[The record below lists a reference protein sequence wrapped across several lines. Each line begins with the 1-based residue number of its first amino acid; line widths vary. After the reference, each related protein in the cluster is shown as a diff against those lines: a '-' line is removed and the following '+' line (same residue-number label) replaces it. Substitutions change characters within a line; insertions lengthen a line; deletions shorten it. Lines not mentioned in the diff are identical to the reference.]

1 MPIDKVLLQS
11 FLNQIQMKVILIFLF
26 SCPFLLFSQ
35 FCPSYKLG
43 LKYYEKGKYD
53 KALNCLYRAED
64 NIPNELKYE
73 LYKLIMEINL
83 IKTNED
89 TYERSKEIV
98 KAHNYLKRLEKKN
111 KLSGSQLADFNKMII
126 DSSAHYLIQMC
137 SIKRRHLRLA
147 TTVQTMKTNDFHEF
161 SLLLYYTI
169 LKRELTLVDFSD
181 FIEGYKNL
189 YTSGIIINQST
200 EQIITKESDRIF
212 HMIADTKHKSILG
225 DLMGIEAFENSFMNS
240 LRIEVTEKIKPYAD
254 TIDMFSWDG
263 YYTNGIWG
271 FAKSYYD
278 LHPSLVDQN
287 IMKKLLIG
295 RLLHVRKFSGHEIEN
310 GCYTDEKMCFD
321 QSPVTVTVKVMDSII
336 IRSYT
341 INDQLSTQIFK
352 DILRDSHL
360 KYDQRA
366 IADLIKDNEL
376 LFKNHTDQI
385 KEIINEWIKVDY
397 TGIIELL
404 RYHNKFG
411 ELESSMFLNFFKEL
425 ANEYIHGIALSDKEY
440 ATNALID
447 LAITFPYDSYESHCN
462 WFLEHFKKKLKA
474 QNTKSMGKEMMALN
488 HVFESNKE
496 IVDLKRD
503 FMMLDYNISHDASSM
518 TVEELQ
524 WTGDHNNCDPG
535 SLGQIYYDKMLE
547 RINFFRRWVGVND
560 DISFKE
566 EYNEQAQHAALMM
579 SVRGSLSHHPK
590 KSWQCYTDLGYQG
603 ASHGNLFLGSFL
615 SSSIDGYI
623 DDSGLNSA
631 GHRQWILS
639 PTANHMGSGSVPF
652 NNRHLGYAGS
662 NCLLVITEDRNYH
675 FKNLHKD
682 SPVLWPPE
690 GYVPLEFIEILD
702 VWTFTMEDANF
713 DNIAVNVT
721 INGKE
726 VPVKLYKNN
735 QGSYGDASYFSMQ
748 FDREELTKDMNNQG
762 LQLTGLYAP
771 FNAGDVIKVF
781 VKNVILQNGQS
792 KDFEYEVLPFNP
804 NPEKKTYVLSRN

>member
-1 MPIDKVLLQS
+1 MPIDKVLLPL
-11 FLNQIQMKVILIFLF
+11 FLNQTQMKVILIVLF
-26 SCPFLLFSQ
+26 SCPSLLFSQ

-43 LKYYEKGKYD
+43 IKYYEKGKYD

-73 LYKLIMEINL
+73 LYKLILEINL

-147 TTVQTMKTNDFHEF
+147 TNVQTMKTNDFHEF

-240 LRIEVTEKIKPYAD
+240 LRIEVAEKIKPYTD

-271 FAKSYYD
+271 FAKPYYD

-295 RLLHVRKFSGHEIEN
+295 RLLNVRKFSGHEIEN
-310 GCYTDEKMCFD
+310 GCYTEEKMCFN

-341 INDQLSTQIFK
+341 INNQLSTQIFK

-366 IADLIKDNEL
+366 IADLIKDNEW
-376 LFKNHTDQI
+376 FFENHSDEI
-385 KEIINEWIKVDY
+385 KEIINEWIQIDY
-397 TGIIELL
+397 TGIIEFL

-411 ELESSMFLNFFKEL
+411 ELENTTFRKLVMKVC
-425 ANEYIHGIALSDKEY
+425 NEHITIASKKNTTEAINLLIQY
-440 ATNALID
+440 ASL
-447 LAITFPYDSYESHCN
+447 FPYESQEEHYDWLVEHYKNVLSSGDS
-462 WFLEHFKKKLKA
+462 
-474 QNTKSMGKEMMALN
+474 KSMGKLNLALN
-488 HVFESNKE
+488 HVFETNDE
-496 IVDLKRD
+496 IIHLTEQFRSLEYVNSYIPSTL
-503 FMMLDYNISHDASSM
+503 AP
-518 TVEELQ
+518 EEVH
-524 WTGDHNNCDPG
+524 WTGSIENCDPG
-535 SLGQIYYDKMLE
+535 TLSKIYYDKILE
-547 RINFFRRWVGVND
+547 RMKFFRRMAGVSD
-560 DISFKE
+560 EIYFKE
-566 EYNEQAQHAALMM
+566 EYNEIAQASALITRSNMM
-579 SVRGSLSHHPK
+579 GDHHPS
-590 KSWQCYTDLGYQG
+590 KSSRCYTQKGYEG
-603 ASHGNLFLGSFL
+603 SSHGNLYIGPFL
-615 SSSIDGYI
+615 SNTIDGYMR
-623 DDSGLNSA
+623 DFHQNEV
-631 GHRQWILS
+631 GHRMWTIS
-639 PTANHMGSGSVPF
+639 PIGLTYGVGATSSNVDTIPGS
-652 NNRHLGYAGS
+652 H
-662 NCLLVITEDRNYH
+662 CLVVITKE
-675 FKNLHKD
+675 KNDEFLGLYKD
-682 SPVLWPPE
+682 SPILYPPRGKVALPFVE
-690 GYVPLEFIEILD
+690 NLD
-702 VWTFTMEDANF
+702 VWSFTMEGANF
-713 DNIAVNVT
+713 DSIEVSTTVNG
-721 INGKE
+721 IQ
-726 VPVKLYKNN
+726 VPIVLYKNPFN
-735 QGSYGDASYFSMQ
+735 VTYGNVNYFSFQ
-748 FDREELTKDMNNQG
+748 FDSETMLELVKTDIYGNNRFRMV
-762 LQLTGLYAP
+762 TFYS
-771 FNAGDVIKVF
+771 GDVIKVS
-781 VKNVILQNGQS
+781 VKNVIMDNGQS
-792 KDFEYEVLPFNP
+792 KDFEYQVLPFNP

>member
-1 MPIDKVLLQS
+1 MPIDKVLLPL
-11 FLNQIQMKVILIFLF
+11 FLNQTQMKVILIVLF
-26 SCPFLLFSQ
+26 SCPSLLFSQ

-43 LKYYEKGKYD
+43 IKYYEKGKYD

-73 LYKLIMEINL
+73 LYKLILEINL

-147 TTVQTMKTNDFHEF
+147 TNVQTMKTNDFHEF

-240 LRIEVTEKIKPYAD
+240 LRIEVAEKIKPYTD

-263 YYTNGIWG
+263 YYTNGIWD
-271 FAKSYYD
+271 FAKPYYD

-295 RLLHVRKFSGHEIEN
+295 RLLNVRKFSGHEIEN
-310 GCYTDEKMCFD
+310 GCYTEEKMCFD

-341 INDQLSTQIFK
+341 INNQLSTQIFK

-376 LFKNHTDQI
+376 LFKNHTDEI

-397 TGIIELL
+397 TSIIELL

-462 WFLEHFKKKLKA
+462 WFLEHFKNKLKA

-503 FMMLDYNISHDASSM
+503 FMMLDYNISHDPSSM
-518 TVEELQ
+518 TEEELQ

-590 KSWQCYTDLGYQG
+590 KSWQCYTDIGYQG
-603 ASHGNLFLGSFL
+603 ASHGNLCLGSFL

-652 NNRHLGYAGS
+652 SNRHLGYAGS

-762 LQLTGLYAP
+762 LQVTTLYAP

-792 KDFEYEVLPFNP
+792 KDFEYQVLPFNP

>member
-126 DSSAHYLIQMC
+126 DSSAHYLIQLC

-240 LRIEVTEKIKPYAD
+240 LRIEVAEKIKPYTD

-271 FAKSYYD
+271 FAKPYYD

-310 GCYTDEKMCFD
+310 GCYTEEKMCFD

-560 DISFKE
+560 EISFKH
-566 EYNEQAQHAALMM
+566 EYNQKAQHAALMM
-579 SVRGSLSHHPK
+579 SVRGSLSHHPS

-623 DDSGLNSA
+623 DDSGINAA

-639 PTANHMGSGSVPF
+639 PTAGQMGSGSVPY
-652 NNRHLGYAGS
+652 NDKYSGS

-682 SPVLWPPE
+682 SPVLWPPK

-713 DNIAVNVT
+713 DNIEVNVT

-735 QGSYGDASYFSMQ
+735 QGSYGGASYFSMQ

-781 VKNVILQNGQS
+781 VKNAILQNGQS

-804 NPEKKTYVLSRN
+804 NPEKKTYVLSRS

>member
-11 FLNQIQMKVILIFLF
+11 FLNQTQMKVILIFLF

-64 NIPNELKYE
+64 NIPNELMYD

-89 TYERSKEIV
+89 TYKRSEEIAQ
-98 KAHNYLKRLEKKN
+98 AHNYLKRLEKKN
-111 KLSGSQLADFNKMII
+111 KLSHSQLAEFNKMII
-126 DSSAHYLIQMC
+126 DSSAHYLIQLC
-137 SIKRRHLRLA
+137 SIKRKHLRLA
-147 TTVQTMKTNDFHEF
+147 TTVQTMKTNEFHEF
-161 SLLLYYTI
+161 SHLLYSTI

-181 FIEGYKNL
+181 FVEGYKNL
-189 YTSGIIINQST
+189 YNSGIIINQCT

-212 HMIADTKHKSILG
+212 HMIADSKHKSILG
-225 DLMGIEAFENSFMNS
+225 NLMGIEAFENSFMNS
-240 LRIEVTEKIKPYAD
+240 LRIEVTEKIKPYTD
-254 TIDMFSWDG
+254 TIDMFGWDVH
-263 YYTNGIWG
+263 YTHGIWD

-287 IMKKLLIG
+287 IMKKLVIG
-295 RLLHVRKFSGHEIEN
+295 RLLTVRKLSGREIEN

-321 QSPVTVTVKVMDSII
+321 QSPVTVIVKVMDSLI

-341 INDQLSTQIFK
+341 INDQLSTQIFNE
-352 DILRDSHL
+352 ILRDSYL
-360 KYDQRA
+360 KYDQRVLA
-366 IADLIKDNEL
+366 NLIKDNEL
-376 LFKNHTDQI
+376 LFKNRTDEI
-385 KEIINEWIKVDY
+385 KEIINEWIQIDY
-397 TGIIELL
+397 TGIIEFL

-411 ELESSMFLNFFKEL
+411 ELESSVFLDFFKEL

-462 WFLEHFKKKLKA
+462 WFLEHFKNKLKA

-623 DDSGLNSA
+623 DDSGQHPA

-652 NNRHLGYAGS
+652 NNGHLGYAGS

-690 GYVPLEFIEILD
+690 GYVPIEFIELLD

-735 QGSYGDASYFSMQ
+735 QGSYGGASYFSMQ

-762 LQLTGLYAP
+762 LQLTTLYAP